1 MGLKC
6 ERYKC
11 QDKSTTRQDSVY
23 KTGVKSQGQSEEK
36 ESEMSQGP
44 CVDEKKTRQD
54 KTRQETRSE
63 VKRPL
68 ASLTTLESKVRGKNK
83 GADAEAMTDK
93 SIMEK
98 EMAGNPTPV
107 PLSFRV
113 VTF

>member
-11 QDKSTTRQDSVY
+11 QDKRTARQDSVY

-63 VKRPL
+63 VKIPV
-68 ASLTTLESKVRGKNK
+68 ASLTKLESKVRGKSK
-83 GADAEAMTDK
+83 GADAEGMTDK
-93 SIMEK
+93 SVMEK
-98 EMAGNPTPV
+98 ELAGNPTRV
-107 PLSFRV
+107 PLSFFV